1 VVGAA
6 VRDPKRHFANA
17 DCRIANGCRETGTY
31 GISVRKRIGLIRRLK
46 LAALIILVHF
56 SISLAMSFPYSVGVI
71 GMGDPPKSGFAGL
84 TLR

>member
-1 VVGAA
+1 M
-6 VRDPKRHFANA
+6 
-17 DCRIANGCRETGTY
+17 
-31 GISVRKRIGLIRRLK
+31 

-56 SISLAMSFPYSVGVI
+56 SISLAMGFPYSVGAI